1 MKIHIASDHA
11 GYEMKNFLKYSLLDM
26 GHTVTDYGP
35 KESNPTD
42 DYPDFIIPCAQAV
55 VNDPGSFGIIVG
67 GSGEGEQ
74 IVATKID
81 GVRAIEY
88 YGKNLDIVSFGR
100 DHNDANIIALG
111 QRFMTND
118 EALEAVELFIET
130 PFSNEERHIRRIEK
144 VEKYE
149 EQH

>member
-26 GHTVTDYGP
+26 GHTVTDHGP
-35 KESNPTD
+35 QEYIPED
-42 DYPDFIIPCAQAV
+42 DYPDFIIPCAEAV
-55 VNDPGSFGIIVG
+55 IADHQSLGVVVG

-74 IVATKID
+74 ISANKVEGI
-81 GVRAIEY
+81 RAIEY
-88 YGKNLDIVSFGR
+88 YGKDLDIVKFGR
-100 DHNDANIIALG
+100 DHNDANVISLG

-118 EALEAVELFIET
+118 EALEAVLLFIET
-130 PFSNEERHIRRIEK
+130 PFSNEDRHIRRIEK

-149 EQH
+149 DQH

>member
-11 GYEMKNFLKYSLLDM
+11 GYEMKNFLKYRLLDM
-26 GHTVTDYGP
+26 GHTVTDHGP
-35 KESNPTD
+35 QEYSPED
-42 DYPDFIIPCAQAV
+42 DYPDFIIPCAEAV
-55 VNDPGSFGIIVG
+55 ITDRQSLGVIVG

-74 IVATKID
+74 ISANKVE

-88 YGKNLDIVSFGR
+88 YGKDLDIVKFGR
-100 DHNDANIIALG
+100 DHNDANIISLG

-118 EALEAVELFIET
+118 EALEAVLMFIET
-130 PFSNEERHIRRIEK
+130 PFSNEDRHIRRIEK

-149 EQH
+149 DQH

>member
-11 GYEMKNFLKYSLLDM
+11 GYEMKNFLKYRLLDM
-26 GHTVTDYGP
+26 GHTVTDHGP
-35 KESNPTD
+35 QEYSPED
-42 DYPDFIIPCAQAV
+42 DYPDFIIPCAEAV
-55 VNDPGSFGIIVG
+55 ITDHQSLGVIVG

-74 IVATKID
+74 ISANKVE

-88 YGKNLDIVSFGR
+88 YGKDLDIVKFGR
-100 DHNDANIIALG
+100 DHNDANIISLG

-118 EALEAVELFIET
+118 EALEAVLMFIET
-130 PFSNEERHIRRIEK
+130 PFSNEDRHIRRIEK

-149 EQH
+149 DQH